1 MAAHQTISMRPF
13 KPPTIEM
20 TVQDNFHPAMN
31 ANVPV
36 CLPPWTAKKFKIARK
51 SVASV
56 SKRSR
61 RHSRSPGSGKS
72 SRGSESDR
80 APSPRRG
87 RDVGVLPLGTG
98 SAAPSK
104 YRNGTMDQI
113 SSLCTWLTR
122 AFPVSST
129 LISIPGWGNVLLDAG
144 EGTWGQLVRQY
155 GLGQGPTGSINT
167 ERATSSDVWQVLRD
181 LKCIFISHMHAD
193 HHIGLA
199 NILAKRKLVSPWSL

>member
-1 MAAHQTISMRPF
+1 MAANQTISMRPF
-13 KPPTIEM
+13 KPPTVET
-20 TVQDNFHPAMN
+20 TVQDNFHPAMKV
-31 ANVPV
+31 NVPV
-36 CLPPWTAKKFKIARK
+36 QLPPWTAKKFKIAKK
-51 SVASV
+51 SVVNA
-56 SKRSR
+56 SR
-61 RHSRSPGSGKS
+61 RGRRRTRSPGSGKNS
-72 SRGSESDR
+72 SGSESDSS
-80 APSPRRG
+80 PSRRRG

-104 YRNGTMDQI
+104 YRNGTFDQLF
-113 SSLCTWLTR
+113 SLFTCLTR

-155 GLGQGPTGSINT
+155 GPGQGPTESNS
-167 ERATSSDVWQVLRD
+167 ATSSDVWQVLRD